1 MKTLI
6 RRIISKLLPIAFL
19 CAGITVNA
27 QNTDLPDRDISL
39 KILNKRGRPVRKVV
53 VHSFHTNHAGITD
66 RTGLFVFREMS
77 DKDTISVILP
87 KYGEALIPVA
97 GMDSIVI
104 SLRSSVRYS
113 YEDNF
118 GQSNV
123 IEKVKQTPGSTL
135 DVPAM
140 LKKRQYNSLA
150 ELLQGQVSGLYVSP
164 AISNPIA
171 GDNDRTSTNI
181 RGVNSMNM
189 SSEPLVVLDGV
200 PFGTIAEA
208 NRTIDVNDIKTIEI
222 KKDGS
227 GWGSRG
233 ANGVILIKTR

>member
-6 RRIISKLLPIAFL
+6 GRIISKLLPVAFL
-19 CAGITVNA
+19 CAGIAVNA

-39 KILNKRGRPVRKVV
+39 KVLNKRGRPVSKVV
-53 VHSFHTNHAGITD
+53 VHSLHTAHAGITD

-113 YEDNF
+113 YEDNS
-118 GQSNV
+118 GQSYV
-123 IEKVKQTPGSTL
+123 INKEKLTPGTTL
-135 DVPAM
+135 DVQAM

-150 ELLQGQVSGLYVSP
+150 DLLQGQVSGLFVSP
-164 AISNPIA
+164 AVSNPIA
-171 GDNDRTSTNI
+171 GDGVSTSNI

-200 PFGTIAEA
+200 PLGTLNEA
-208 NRTIDVNDIKTIEI
+208 NTRIDVNDIKTIDI
-222 KKDGS
+222 LKDGS

-233 ANGVILIKTR
+233 ANGVILIKSK